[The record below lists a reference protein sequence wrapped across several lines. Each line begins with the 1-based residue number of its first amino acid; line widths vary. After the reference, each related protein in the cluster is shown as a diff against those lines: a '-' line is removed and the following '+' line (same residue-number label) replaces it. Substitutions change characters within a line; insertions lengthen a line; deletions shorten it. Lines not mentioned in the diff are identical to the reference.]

1 MHSTYDLVWYAAE
14 RTPDHLAI
22 VDDRTGR
29 RLTYRELMAEVDAI
43 AAGLMVRG
51 IERGSRFGT
60 VLPNLFEHC
69 LVILALARLGAVPA
83 LLNARLTA
91 NEIAE
96 LVKQAD
102 LDGAIIMPSGDV
114 AKAVAAVL
122 PGGAPLLCA
131 TGQLE
136 NVEAIVGCRDDSAK
150 LAPFVRPEP
159 EELAFIFYTS
169 GTTGLPKGVEIPH
182 SATEPRIIWIS
193 PNAGLRCGTHN
204 RILGL
209 APLSHAIGLY
219 GNFLA
224 ALTHN
229 ATYYVVSQ
237 FDPAKVVD
245 AVADHQITY
254 LFTVP
259 TFYAAMTQAPNYAPE
274 KMASL
279 DLVLYGG
286 AAIAPQLLDQMDSEW
301 PARICHIYGTTET
314 MCSLYFPDPV
324 GQPTRLRPGY
334 YSRIRVIRYGGNHDD
349 IVAPGEEG
357 ELIADA
363 NSDPVFTG
371 YLNRPDVTAEKVR
384 DGWYYTGDVVRLRDD
399 GDAELIGRVDDVI
412 RSGGENIHPE
422 DIEEVLGTHKGVREL
437 SVVGIKDPY
446 WGEMVVACILPDDP
460 APSAADLDAFLRA
473 SPLSSY
479 KRPRGYVFL
488 DALPKNASNKILRR
502 VLRETATRARDAQG
516 SADNSGPV
524 FYGIGK
530 GK

>member
-1 MHSTYDLVWYAAE
+1 MHTTYDLVWYAAE

-22 VDDRTGR
+22 VDDRTDR
-29 RLTYRELMAEVDAI
+29 RLTYRELMAEVDTI
-43 AAGLMVRG
+43 AAGLKARG
-51 IERGSRFGT
+51 IKRGSRFGT

-69 LVILALARLGAVPA
+69 LMILALARLGAVPA
-83 LLNARLTA
+83 LINARLTA
-91 NEIAE
+91 DEIAQ

-102 LDGAIIMPSGDV
+102 LDGAIIMPSVEV
-114 AKAVAAVL
+114 AKAVVAVL
-122 PGGAPLLCA
+122 PRDAPLLCA
-131 TGQLE
+131 TGKLD
-136 NVEAIVGCRDDSAK
+136 NVDDFTGCRGDAAK
-150 LAPFVRPEP
+150 LAPFVKPEP
-159 EELAFIFYTS
+159 EELAYIFYTS

-182 SATEPRIIWIS
+182 RTTEPRIIWIS

-229 ATYYVVSQ
+229 ATYFVVSQ
-237 FDPAKVVD
+237 FDPAKVV
-245 AVADHQITY
+245 VAIAEHRITY

-279 DLVLYGG
+279 ELVLYGG
-286 AAIAPQLLDQMDSEW
+286 AAIPPPLLDRISSEW
-301 PARICHIYGTTET
+301 PARFCHIYGTTET
-314 MCSLYFPDPV
+314 MCSLYFPEPA

-334 YSRIRVIRYGGNHDD
+334 YSRIRVIGFGGGPDD
-349 IVAPGEEG
+349 RVAPGEEG

-363 NSDPVFTG
+363 NSDQVFTG

-384 DGWYYTGDVVRLRDD
+384 DGWYYTGDVVRLRED
-399 GDAELIGRVDDVI
+399 GDVELVGRVDDVI

-422 DIEEVLGTHKGVREL
+422 DIEDILNTHEGVREI
-437 SVVGIKDPY
+437 SVVGAKDPY
-446 WGEMVVACILPDDP
+446 WGEMTVACVVPGDP
-460 APSAADLDAFLRA
+460 PPRAEELDAFCRA
-473 SPLSSY
+473 SPLASY

-488 DALPKNASNKILRR
+488 DALPKNTANKVLRR
-502 VLRETATRARDAQG
+502 VLRKMATEARDAQTADDSQAPLFHEIG
-516 SADNSGPV
+516 SR
-524 FYGIGK
+524 K
-530 GK
+530 

>member
-1 MHSTYDLVWYAAE
+1 MHSTYDLVWYASE
-14 RTPDHLAI
+14 RTPDHPAI
-22 VDDRTGR
+22 VDDRTDR
-29 RLTYRELMAEVDAI
+29 RLTYRELMAEVDTI
-43 AAGLMVRG
+43 AAGLMARG
-51 IERGSRFGT
+51 IKPGSRFGT

-69 LVILALARLGAVPA
+69 LIILALARLGAVPA
-83 LLNARLTA
+83 LINARLTA
-91 NEIAE
+91 DEIAE
-96 LVKQAD
+96 LVRQAD
-102 LDGAIIMPSGDV
+102 LDGAIIMPDAGV

-122 PGGAPLLCA
+122 PEGTPVLCA
-131 TGQLE
+131 TGSLDGME
-136 NVEAIVGCRDDSAK
+136 EFSDCRGDAAK
-150 LAPFVRPEP
+150 LAPFARPEP
-159 EELAFIFYTS
+159 EELAYIFYTS

-182 SATEPRIIWIS
+182 RTTEPRIVWIS

-224 ALTHN
+224 ALAFN

-245 AVADHQITY
+245 AVAKHKITY
-254 LFTVP
+254 LFTIP

-279 DLVLYGG
+279 DLVLFGG
-286 AAIAPQLLDQMDSEW
+286 ASIAPQLLDRMDKEW

-334 YSRIRVIRYGGNHDD
+334 YSRIRVIKYDGSHDD
-349 IVAPGEEG
+349 LVAPGEEG

-363 NSDPVFTG
+363 NSDQVFAG

-384 DGWYYTGDVVRLRDD
+384 DGWYYTGDVVRLRED
-399 GDAELIGRVDDVI
+399 GDVDLVGRVDDVI

-422 DIEEVLGTHKGVREL
+422 DIEDILGTHEGVREL
-437 SVVGIKDPY
+437 SVVGVKDAY
-446 WGEMVVACILPDDP
+446 WGEMAIACILPNDP
-460 APSAADLDAFLRA
+460 APSAADLDDFLRA
-473 SPLSSY
+473 SSLSPY
-479 KRPRGYVFL
+479 KRPGGYIFL
-488 DALPKNASNKILRR
+488 DALPKNATNKILRR
-502 VLRETATRARDAQG
+502 VLRETATKAKEEQAPD
-516 SADNSGPV
+516 PV
-524 FYGIGK
+524 FHEIDK